1 MEINETIIELLN
13 GNFMVYF
20 YILLIILSNFIINT
34 FFMLTNYYYSPTHR
48 NICDTIETINY
59 LIKSILN
66 ENEKKEIIYFC
77 INIIGMIFILFA
89 CLMYNKI
96 IICHFCNLD
105 LNTGNQIHMRSKIE
119 TKIINIENATIINE
133 EYE

>member
-66 ENEKKEIIYFC
+66 ENEKKE
-77 INIIGMIFILFA
+77 MIFILFA